1 MSKRRCFLDVDAT
14 SYIYTRII
22 CIHFELSLCFLFD
35 TENIYGYN
43 NILSQNKQNKIPPVH
58 QGSYSRISC
67 ISGVVNTINACT
79 KTDNTQNIQ
88 HEAEQAKKKKS
99 MRLKRD
105 HNVLMVCH
113 PYFLFGCF
121 CLCWGVQFS
130 SSFASISMWCR
141 YACWLAGVS
150 EKKVH
155 SARTWR
161 YDVEQH
167 RHFYRFYSLML

>member
-1 MSKRRCFLDVDAT
+1 MVITIFYL
-14 SYIYTRII
+14 RI
-22 CIHFELSLCFLFD
+22 
-35 TENIYGYN
+35 
-43 NILSQNKQNKIPPVH
+43 NKIK
-58 QGSYSRISC
+58 YLR
-67 ISGVVNTINACT
+67 CT
-79 KTDNTQNIQ
+79 KAHTLVSRVSPASLTQSTPAPKRTTHKTYNTKQSKQ
-88 HEAEQAKKKKS
+88 KKKS

-161 YDVEQH
+161 CDVEQH